1 MNNKQVAVFYGDD
14 ASPEVMKPTVDL
26 LRSLNLGIDFIEPL
40 VGKAAKDATG
50 TLFPEEA
57 KAQIDKADAT
67 FFGSTSGDSTP
78 VLFYLRWGK
87 QTYANVRPCLY
98 VPGFNSPMAHPDGID
113 FVIVRENLEDLY
125 LGLEGDIQ
133 ELAGLNMYS
142 RHARA
147 NLSDLG
153 PGKYAIKAITER
165 GSQRVIRHAFE
176 LARQREKLK
185 KVTVTCKY
193 NMLALADGLFLEIG
207 KKIAEEYP
215 DIAFEHFIVDDF
227 LCRMIS
233 HPHDLDVVVMPNL
246 YGDIMSDGAAGLIG
260 GLGLAPSG
268 CYGEDYAYFESAH
281 GTAPDIAGKNI
292 INPTATVLS
301 AAMLLEYLGKDEAA
315 RLLKGAIAAVYAKQE
330 NLTADQGGRAS
341 TSEFF
346 NALKA
351 KLQGTLANN

>member
-26 LRSLNLGIDFIEPL
+26 LRSMNLGIDFIEPL

-133 ELAGLNMYS
+133 ELAGLN
-142 RHARA
+142 
-147 NLSDLG
+147 
-153 PGKYAIKAITER
+153 
-165 GSQRVIRHAFE
+165 
-176 LARQREKLK
+176 
-185 KVTVTCKY
+185 TVSYTH
-193 NMLALADGLFLEIG
+193 LTL
-207 KKIAEEYP
+207 P
-215 DIAFEHFIVDDF
+215 TTTIV
-227 LCRMIS
+227 
-233 HPHDLDVVVMPNL
+233 
-246 YGDIMSDGAAGLIG
+246 
-260 GLGLAPSG
+260 
-268 CYGEDYAYFESAH
+268 
-281 GTAPDIAGKNI
+281 
-292 INPTATVLS
+292 
-301 AAMLLEYLGKDEAA
+301 
-315 RLLKGAIAAVYAKQE
+315 
-330 NLTADQGGRAS
+330 
-341 TSEFF
+341 
-346 NALKA
+346 
-351 KLQGTLANN
+351 